1 MGVVWGMK
9 TRYIIGA
16 IILCMGISLYLRI
29 APPYDSVFTGEWVKF
44 IGNDAYWQMANV
56 DKLAPNF
63 LHYTPISG
71 PFRFFHF
78 LLSGTIWVI
87 GLGSPT
93 QHTID
98 TVAAY
103 FPAVL
108 GALTVIPV
116 YFLGKAVCGRMAGII
131 AATLIAILPGEWL
144 GRSSLGFTD
153 HHVLEVLLTTTA
165 LLFVVLAVKG
175 KKCAVIV

>member
-1 MGVVWGMK
+1 
-9 TRYIIGA
+9 
-16 IILCMGISLYLRI
+16 
-29 APPYDSVFTGEWVKF
+29 TG
-44 IGNDAYWQMANV
+44 N
-56 DKLAPNF
+56 
-63 LHYTPISG
+63 
-71 PFRFFHF
+71 FRFFHF

-108 GALTVIPV
+108 GAITVIPV
-116 YFLGKAVCGRMAGII
+116 YFLGKVICGRMAG
-131 AATLIAILPGEWL
+131 LIVAGLVAILGGEWL
-144 GRSSLGFTD
+144 ARSSLGFTD

-165 LLFVVLAVKG
+165 LMFLVMAIKG
-175 KKCAVIV
+175 KKSET